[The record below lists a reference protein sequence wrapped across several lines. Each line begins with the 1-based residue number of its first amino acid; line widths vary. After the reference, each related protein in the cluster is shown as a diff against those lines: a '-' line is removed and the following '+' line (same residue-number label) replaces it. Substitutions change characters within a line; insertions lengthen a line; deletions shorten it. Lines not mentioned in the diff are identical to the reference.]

1 MENLPYDGK
10 DLAIGFKEFEEKIKS
25 GSQKLEHEQSFERL
39 LLVDWIMQFN
49 DMMDRNNFPFDK
61 LFREHDSSQS
71 GGLSFPDFI
80 RLNEFLG
87 VSLSKKDLHRIF
99 EIIDKDRSGTIS
111 LDEIKNISNLTW
123 KQTEE
128 EGTADS
134 WLEEEEGLIG
144 NDILVRQQLLDLY
157 DDVKAKLEHKNCT
170 LDQIFFTELQ
180 FSPHALCTV
189 KGLSAA
195 MEKLGIVV
203 A

>member
-1 MENLPYDGK
+1 MDENQI
-10 DLAIGFKEFEEKIKS
+10 ATIIKE
-25 GSQKLEHEQSFERL
+25 
-39 LLVDWIMQFN
+39 MQ
-49 DMMDRNNFPFDK
+49 RNNNYPGPEK
-61 LFREHDSSQS
+61 LMKRMAM
-71 GGLSFPDFI
+71 P
-80 RLNEFLG
+80 NP
-87 VSLSKKDLHRIF
+87 
-99 EIIDKDRSGTIS
+99 EISRA
-111 LDEIKNISNLTW
+111 EIKNISNLTW

-134 WLEEEEGLIG
+134 WLEEEEGLKG